1 MKIPVILLM
10 FLALALSGC
19 SRHYV
24 LTLNNGTKIVSAS
37 KPQLKEGTYFFKDAT
52 GGEQTIPQGRVRE
65 ISPGTESK
73 TEANP
78 FKVGPGSA
86 PAK

>member
-1 MKIPVILLM
+1 MKIAVLLLM
-10 FLALALSGC
+10 FSVLALSGC
-19 SRHYV
+19 TRHYV
-24 LTLNNGTKIVSAS
+24 MTLNNGTKVVAAS
-37 KPQLKEGTYFFKDAT
+37 KPQLKEGTYYFKDAT

-65 ISPGTESK
+65 ISPGTQSK

>member
-1 MKIPVILLM
+1 MKIAVILLM
-10 FLALALSGC
+10 FSVLALSGC

-24 LTLNNGTKIVSAS
+24 MTLNNGTKVVAAS
-37 KPQLKEGTYFFKDAT
+37 KPQLKEGTYYFKDAT

-65 ISPGTESK
+65 ISPGTHSK